1 MRLVFADTLYWVAIV
16 RPGDPW
22 AEAAK
27 QARSTL
33 GPVVI
38 VTTDEVL
45 TEFLTSLSA
54 GGEQLRRQ
62 ATQMVRVIL
71 ENPNVRVLP
80 QSRDSFLRGVELY
93 GQRLDKQY
101 SLTDCVSMNAM
112 RSESV
117 KDALT
122 NDRHF
127 AQEGFTVLIP
137 AKEEAAPS

>member
-1 MRLVFADTLYWVAIV
+1 MRQVFADTVYWVAIV
-16 RPGDPW
+16 RPGDQW

-27 QARSTL
+27 RARAAL
-33 GPVVI
+33 GPAII

-45 TEFLTSLSA
+45 TEFLTSLAA

-101 SLTDCVSMNAM
+101 SVTDCVSMNAM
-112 RSESV
+112 SSELV
-117 KDALT
+117 TEALT
-122 NDRHF
+122 NDHHF

-137 AKEEAAPS
+137 TKE